1 MGNSVMLNGIEYA
14 GEQIAYKDSTYEL
27 VSKVA
32 YLIGVP
38 LRIFQNEHE
47 PPKIEIYNRLEQD
60 KNARIIR
67 NLCIIRTAIER
78 NYRKINDIMRM
89 EYRGLL
95 SMPEIIPASSMQQ
108 LSNDGISFIKKSST
122 KLCHHIIEI
131 NRLISDRI
139 NNCKSLFPIWIN
151 WAYIKELFI
160 MPNGLTEDGTKD
172 AADIYYASLSYYPYQ
187 MYINWV
193 PMDEGNVLYNDKKFA
208 TLLYQWHCDAFTEY
222 SKVSD
227 AGAFVK
233 NNIYD
238 FIDDSEKTVLVVDC
252 ENSDPYKLCATLKN
266 LDYEVMQKITAIILF
281 DDVHTATAWRIL
293 ENYTRIPVEH
303 IMIERIK
310 QNKSLVDIKLTARA
324 CQEHYQKQV
333 DSFVIVSS
341 DSDYWGLISSLPDAR
356 FLVMIE
362 REKCGPDMKAALAE
376 SGIFYCYLDDFYSGN
391 SEDIKKNALFKEM
404 YRWIDNSRRQLVF
417 AVLLDREVVRVAG
430 FQLIEHDIH
439 GVLEGLIVLS
449 GFRGIDHF
457 EQSSKVFLVVGCLVP
472 DVADESCVVELF
484 RLDPEIFAGLIAV
497 SLRIDD
503 DRIDQ
508 LEDVLLTADVAE
520 RVVVHGFPEID
531 GVQRLDDIA
540 ALFEHLAALHQHRTL
555 RVGDN
560 V

>member
-108 LSNDGISFIKKSST
+108 LSNDGINFIKKSST

-187 MYINWV
+187 MYINWI

-303 IMIERIK
+303 IMIER
-310 QNKSLVDIKLTARA
+310 
-324 CQEHYQKQV
+324 
-333 DSFVIVSS
+333 
-341 DSDYWGLISSLPDAR
+341 
-356 FLVMIE
+356 
-362 REKCGPDMKAALAE
+362 EKCGPDMKAALAE

-404 YRWIDNSRRQLVF
+404 YRWIDNSVHLNVNDMFDAALRNTRIEMSPAERRQFYEKHIRHMTLTIDENGNVS
-417 AVLLDREVVRVAG
+417 
-430 FQLIEHDIH
+430 IE
-439 GVLEGLIVLS
+439 LK
-449 GFRGIDHF
+449 RG
-457 EQSSKVFLVVGCLVP
+457 
-472 DVADESCVVELF
+472 
-484 RLDPEIFAGLIAV
+484 
-497 SLRIDD
+497 
-503 DRIDQ
+503 
-508 LEDVLLTADVAE
+508 
-520 RVVVHGFPEID
+520 
-531 GVQRLDDIA
+531 
-540 ALFEHLAALHQHRTL
+540 
-555 RVGDN
+555 
-560 V
+560 

>member
-1 MGNSVMLNGIEYA
+1 MGNSVMLNGVEYA

-47 PPKIEIYNRLEQD
+47 PPKIEIYDRLEQD

-227 AGAFVK
+227 AGDFVK

-303 IMIERIK
+303 IMIER
-310 QNKSLVDIKLTARA
+310 
-324 CQEHYQKQV
+324 
-333 DSFVIVSS
+333 
-341 DSDYWGLISSLPDAR
+341 
-356 FLVMIE
+356 
-362 REKCGPDMKAALAE
+362 EKCGPDMKAALAE

-404 YRWIDNSRRQLVF
+404 YRWIDNSVHLNVNDMFDAALRNTRIEMSPAERRQFYEKHIRHMTLTIDENGNVS
-417 AVLLDREVVRVAG
+417 
-430 FQLIEHDIH
+430 IE
-439 GVLEGLIVLS
+439 LK
-449 GFRGIDHF
+449 RG
-457 EQSSKVFLVVGCLVP
+457 
-472 DVADESCVVELF
+472 
-484 RLDPEIFAGLIAV
+484 
-497 SLRIDD
+497 
-503 DRIDQ
+503 
-508 LEDVLLTADVAE
+508 
-520 RVVVHGFPEID
+520 
-531 GVQRLDDIA
+531 
-540 ALFEHLAALHQHRTL
+540 
-555 RVGDN
+555 
-560 V
+560 

>member
-1 MGNSVMLNGIEYA
+1 MGNSVMLNGVEYA

-47 PPKIEIYNRLEQD
+47 PPKIEIYDRLEQD

-78 NYRKINDIMRM
+78 NYRRINDIMRM

-151 WAYIKELFI
+151 WTYIKELFI

-233 NNIYD
+233 TI
-238 FIDDSEKTVLVVDC
+238 ST
-252 ENSDPYKLCATLKN
+252 T
-266 LDYEVMQKITAIILF
+266 
-281 DDVHTATAWRIL
+281 
-293 ENYTRIPVEH
+293 
-303 IMIERIK
+303 
-310 QNKSLVDIKLTARA
+310 SLMTARRP
-324 CQEHYQKQV
+324 
-333 DSFVIVSS
+333 
-341 DSDYWGLISSLPDAR
+341 YWWWTAKTPTR
-356 FLVMIE
+356 T
-362 REKCGPDMKAALAE
+362 
-376 SGIFYCYLDDFYSGN
+376 
-391 SEDIKKNALFKEM
+391 
-404 YRWIDNSRRQLVF
+404 
-417 AVLLDREVVRVAG
+417 
-430 FQLIEHDIH
+430 
-439 GVLEGLIVLS
+439 
-449 GFRGIDHF
+449 
-457 EQSSKVFLVVGCLVP
+457 
-472 DVADESCVVELF
+472 SCVP
-484 RLDPEIFAGLIAV
+484 RSKILIMRSCRKLRRSF
-497 SLRIDD
+497 SLMTYIPLR
-503 DRIDQ
+503 
-508 LEDVLLTADVAE
+508 
-520 RVVVHGFPEID
+520 HGGFLKTTPASPLSIS
-531 GVQRLDDIA
+531 
-540 ALFEHLAALHQHRTL
+540 
-555 RVGDN
+555 
-560 V
+560 